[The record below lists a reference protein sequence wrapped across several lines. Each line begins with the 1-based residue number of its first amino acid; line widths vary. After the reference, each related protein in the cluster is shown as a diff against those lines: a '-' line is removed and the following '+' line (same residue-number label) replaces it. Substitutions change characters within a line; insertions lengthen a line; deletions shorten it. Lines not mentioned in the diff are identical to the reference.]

1 MEEKKVLIV
10 DDEDSIREVFELA
23 LKHKGYTVFS
33 ADSGEKALELL
44 KHETIPVM
52 FLDINLPGI
61 NGIELC
67 RKIIKKTPNTI
78 AYAVT
83 GYASTYKSSDCKA
96 AGFDDYFAKPLPL
109 KTLFSAAQHAF
120 EKQSGHTV

>member
-10 DDEDSIREVFELA
+10 DDEDSIREVFEIA

-33 ADSGEKALELL
+33 AESGEEALELL
-44 KHETIPVM
+44 EKETIPVM

-61 NGIELC
+61 NGIDLC
-67 RKIIKKTPNTI
+67 KKIIKKTPETI

-83 GYASTYKSSDCKA
+83 GYASTYKSSECKA
-96 AGFDDYFAKPLPL
+96 AGFDNYFAKPLPL
-109 KTLFSAAQHAF
+109 ETLFNATQHAF
-120 EKQSGHTV
+120 NKRTDLHH